1 MYISIVKQMF
11 VSTGSIKEDKPS
23 N

>member
-1 MYISIVKQMF
+1 MHISIVKQMF